1 MTIKK
6 ITTTILGAKA
16 NFLSINHWKATLT
29 SKLTAVDSLLCFIK
43 DLNASRSVRMFLSLK
58 SQPEPMQ
65 LKFPWKALG

>member
-6 ITTTILGAKA
+6 ITTVLGARA
-16 NFLSINHWKATLT
+16 NFLSVNHWKATLA
-29 SKLTAVDSLLCFIK
+29 SKLTLVGSLLCFSK
-43 DLNASRSVRMFLSLK
+43 DLNASRSARMLLSLK